1 MRRTV
6 VFRVLILLGC
16 ILWVVSC
23 IGESKGFLPIST
35 IGMLVSIPIYAI
47 GIYLW
52 LGHYKQKNGHYPKVI
67 KTYKEVLAKMKR
79 NLLYGIFFLVR
90 NLLSF
95 YTFLVGFT
103 MILIFAGYLTVGRSE
118 SVKTTQQYLEN
129 TQEIK
134 DRTGHINYYSIF
146 RNVHTQ
152 YNASSGKSTVTL
164 TLVSQNGVF
173 SVHSKLKKENGTWQ
187 VIDIKLS
194 KIKS

>member
-1 MRRTV
+1 
-6 VFRVLILLGC
+6 
-16 ILWVVSC
+16 
-23 IGESKGFLPIST
+23 
-35 IGMLVSIPIYAI
+35 MLVSIPIYSL

-52 LGHYKQKNGHYPKVI
+52 LGHYKLKNGHYPKVI
-67 KTYKEVLAKMKR
+67 KTYKEVLAKTKR

-90 NLLSF
+90 NLISF

-103 MILIFAGYLTVGRSE
+103 MILIFTGYLTVGRSE
-118 SVKTTQQYLEN
+118 SVRTTQHYLEN

-134 DRTGHINYYSIF
+134 NRTGHINYYSIF
-146 RNVHTQ
+146 RNVHNQ

-173 SVHSKLKKENGTWQ
+173 SVDSKLKKENGTWY

-194 KIKS
+194 EIKS